1 VQLTTSA
8 LQEKL
13 TVNSLST
20 IAEDYAESKVGA
32 DAVYQC
38 LRKPLVDDGVSVD
51 RKIPLLMAIDS
62 ILKNCKGYYTSMIEE
77 DAKHWVP
84 LLYDRLPS
92 GKPRDTLERVW
103 KIWRDVG
110 IFPESSWKQIG
121 SCFLTNSGLAKFQAE
136 TTGGNPGNVLATGAL
151 KRQMQQLLDE
161 VQSEVTNELEKVSLE
176 RLAEINPD
184 LLQSIRQQAE
194 AMLSSGH
201 TLTTGVMGT
210 TPLMIVDE
218 TPVFFIETRSHFT
231 LHRSREWM
239 DEWDKPSLKNM
250 NANELVQSLKDMVA
264 NIPASAALYSQ
275 QEAILMTA
283 SLAAAGAT
291 ASCLGA
297 AIKSLE
303 EQEAQSAKELTI
315 ATATISSIYGGI
327 DPKLFTN
334 EGIKRKDLSIVSGLY
349 EVGLPFKS
357 SVDGRRFKTQSELS
371 KHLDYLFK
379 KNQLEKAIER
389 TEERGWYQVDAI
401 WTGEV
406 SEADVLAT
414 AALGASIAT
423 NSSAPEV
430 TDPESFTCPADETQD
445 RCAICDLNFKMF
457 FDNDDGIYKYK
468 NCKEIIVMMD
478 DTAMND
484 TEQMLVHVTC
494 WRALGSPD
502 VLDMDQVLER
512 HLNR

>member
-1 VQLTTSA
+1 M
-8 LQEKL
+8 
-13 TVNSLST
+13 
-20 IAEDYAESKVGA
+20 
-32 DAVYQC
+32 
-38 LRKPLVDDGVSVD
+38 VDDGVSID

-62 ILKNCKGYYTSMIEE
+62 VLKNCKGYYTAMIEE

-92 GKPRDTLERVW
+92 GKPRETLERVW
-103 KIWRDVG
+103 KIWRDAG

-136 TTGGNPGNVLATGAL
+136 TTGGNPGSVFATGTL

-161 VQSEVTNELEKVSLE
+161 VQSEVTNELDKVSLE
-176 RLAEINPD
+176 RLAEINPA

-201 TLTTGVMGT
+201 SVMTGVVGAT
-210 TPLMIVDE
+210 SLVIDDE
-218 TPVFFIETRSHFT
+218 TPSFFTETRSHFT
-231 LHRSREWM
+231 VHRTREWM
-239 DEWDKPSLKNM
+239 DEWEKPSLKNM
-250 NANELVQSLKDMVA
+250 NAKELVQSLKDMVV
-264 NIPASAALYSQ
+264 NIPASTSLYSQ
-275 QEAILMTA
+275 QEAIQMTA
-283 SLAAAGAT
+283 SLAAAAAT
-291 ASCLGA
+291 ATFLESAL
-297 AIKSLE
+297 KSLD
-303 EQEAQSAKELTI
+303 EQEAQSAKESTI
-315 ATATISSIYGGI
+315 TTATVSSIYGGI
-327 DPKLFTN
+327 DPKLFSN
-334 EGIKRKDLSIVSGLY
+334 EGVKRKDLSIIAGLY

-379 KNQLEKAIER
+379 KNQLEKSIER
-389 TEERGWYQVDAI
+389 TDERGWFQADAI
-401 WTGEV
+401 WTGEI
-406 SEADVLAT
+406 SEADVAT
-414 AALGASIAT
+414 SSAAGTINAT
-423 NSSAPEV
+423 NSATPEV
-430 TDPESFTCPADETQD
+430 LDPESFTFPADETQD

-468 NCKEIIVMMD
+468 NCKEMIVMMD